1 MIKNPVSF
9 NLDIYYSKSDETG
22 KIEHNKKQEF
32 YPDNYKF
39 SKLHE
44 NLQTSTNIINN
55 KKYIDIIDN
64 NSGIIFRHTDDSKM
78 RLLEVIIKFN

>member
-22 KIEHNKKQEF
+22 KIEHNKKRNF
-32 YPDNYKF
+32 TDNYKF